1 MTEHVYM
8 VRSVL
13 ISDTSEI
20 ECKSD
25 VGLTFDAEPS
35 RELVAARIVCAL
47 LAVEPGCTDVAFLE
61 FTRIA

>member
-1 MTEHVYM
+1 MTEHVYL

-13 ISDTSEI
+13 VSDTEQVV
-20 ECKSD
+20 CKSD

-47 LAVEPGCTDVAFLE
+47 LAVEPGCTDVAVLE